1 MEKRL
6 LCGEEVS
13 LLGFGAMRLPTQEDG
28 TIDRVK
34 AGRLVDT
41 LYQNGVNYF
50 DTAYVYHQGESED
63 SCGAAK
69 RIISIFICCTM
80 SWKAAC
86 RRIQILTCVSW
97 ITYWNRKPRDISVT
111 WEFLRMGSCRCW
123 KDT

>member
-50 DTAYVYHQGESED
+50 D
-63 SCGAAK
+63 
-69 RIISIFICCTM
+69 
-80 SWKAAC
+80 KAAC
-86 RRIQILTCVSW
+86 RRLQILTCVSW

>member
-50 DTAYVYHQGESED
+50 DTA
-63 SCGAAK
+63 
-69 RIISIFICCTM
+69 
-80 SWKAAC
+80 
-86 RRIQILTCVSW
+86 
-97 ITYWNRKPRDISVT
+97 
-111 WEFLRMGSCRCW
+111 
-123 KDT
+123 

>member
-41 LYQNGVNYF
+41 LYQKV
-50 DTAYVYHQGESED
+50 
-63 SCGAAK
+63 
-69 RIISIFICCTM
+69 IFP
-80 SWKAAC
+80 A
-86 RRIQILTCVSW
+86 
-97 ITYWNRKPRDISVT
+97 
-111 WEFLRMGSCRCW
+111 
-123 KDT
+123 

>member
-1 MEKRL
+1 MEKRF

-50 DTAYVYHQGESED
+50 DTAYVYINGTSEILIKNYYQQAPLINFIYFFCFD
-63 SCGAAK
+63 KIHLHLQKHSRRTTAAE
-69 RIISIFICCTM
+69 RS
-80 SWKAAC
+80 
-86 RRIQILTCVSW
+86 
-97 ITYWNRKPRDISVT
+97 
-111 WEFLRMGSCRCW
+111 
-123 KDT
+123 